1 MTPEQA
7 FIDSLFH
14 GEITLN
20 QAELDS
26 LTQVLL
32 NNPVANSQVSCEDL
46 RFLRSAIAFG
56 CAMGS
61 RSEYLAE
68 LLELNEDCLPN
79 NGSYHFAIA
88 TIHFERG
95 NLPLAIEFF
104 ELALSQLGKQH
115 PLSINTAFNLAAS
128 HHETGNLE
136 KAINLM
142 TELLAPESEWHT
154 HPSMGSVEYK
164 DMLRVNAAAMMMSN
178 RQFFEALEM
187 LSMVQR
193 SELPTYWKRIHDFN
207 QFLAFNE
214 IAQFELADSTW
225 LASIQFVPVL
235 ELPEKLMRR
244 SLESAMMLNR
254 IDYAVNMLSELKAS
268 ETAEA
273 LFGIPFF
280 SSLLIRDWTVNEL
293 EESSKILGNY
303 IREIREEEQEKML
316 HVRQNQADLNDDLQT
331 IRQNLALA
339 TQRSQDWKWIALV
352 LLLALILA
360 TGAWGLKERRKH
372 RKIASALEEMGKQPE
387 GFKADQGLE
396 AEELRT
402 LQDAITK
409 GNQVGKALLVVKK
422 LQAFTTTTDQ
432 SDTLEKLGTIPG
444 YDTLTPLEHRILE
457 LAAKNLST
465 KDMAHHLSLSQG
477 HINNARSALRS
488 KLNIPPS
495 THLATWIAMKST
507 KTTDGDD

>member
-1 MTPEQA
+1 MSPEQA

-104 ELALSQLGKQH
+104 ELALGQLGKQH

-187 LSMVQR
+187 LNMVQR

-207 QFLAFNE
+207 QFLALHE

-280 SSLLIRDWTVNEL
+280 SSLLIRDWTINEL

-303 IREIREEEQEKML
+303 IREIREEEQKRML
-316 HVRQNQADLNDDLQT
+316 HLRQNQAELKDDLQA
-331 IRQNLALA
+331 IRHNLAVA
-339 TQRSQDWKWIALV
+339 TQRSQDWQWIALV

-360 TGAWGLKERRKH
+360 TGTWGLKERRKH
-372 RKIASALEEMGKQPE
+372 RKIALALEEMGKQPE
-387 GFKADQGLE
+387 GFKADQGLD

-422 LQAFTTTTDQ
+422 LEAFTTTTDQ
-432 SDTLEKLGTIPG
+432 GEILEKLGTIPG
-444 YDTLTPLEHRILE
+444 YDTLTPLEVTILE

-465 KDMAHHLSLSQG
+465 KDMAHQLSLSSG

-495 THLATWIAMKST
+495 THLATWIAMKSMN
-507 KTTDGDD
+507 TTDGDH